1 VAGLVPGAYQGQ
13 GRGNAFLHDLCDA
26 DALVHVVDA
35 SGRTDRQ
42 GVDQGDEGRG
52 LGDPLGDINW
62 VRREIH
68 LWIFTN
74 VRGKWDS
81 VRRRARMGN
90 HEAREA
96 TIDRLTGLFTGYHMP
111 KPMVLEALSAASLP
125 PHDLADPDRGVRT
138 WAEGDLHRLVAFILR
153 MRFPMVIALSK
164 ADHPDASAHI
174 ARVREAVG
182 EGEIC
187 VPCSART
194 ELQLV
199 EARRDNHISYE
210 DGGSDGVLMS
220 HAPAAV
226 AARLEEARK
235 AVLGPLGS
243 TGVLEAIST
252 SVMLRKPT
260 FICPVADFT
269 SCAGVLVE
277 GKRGGVLCSALVLRP
292 QSTVEEAFSALKA
305 EGFAAGEFVRA
316 ELLKEI
322 SPAVSHR
329 VAKKED
335 RLGPGTQV
343 LRVVT
348 SKKAAW
354 QKHCS

>member
-1 VAGLVPGAYQGQ
+1 
-13 GRGNAFLHDLCDA
+13 
-26 DALVHVVDA
+26 VHVVDA

-68 LWIFTN
+68 LWMFTN

-81 VRRRARMGN
+81 VRKRARMGN

-96 TIDRLTGLFTGYHMP
+96 TIDRLTGLFTGYHIP
-111 KPMVLEALSAASLP
+111 KPMVLEALSAAALP
-125 PHDLADPDRGVRT
+125 PHDLADPNKGVRT
-138 WAEGDLHRLVAFILR
+138 WVEGDLHRLVAFMLR
-153 MRFPMVIALSK
+153 MRFPMVIALNK
-164 ADHPDASAHI
+164 ADHPDAPAHI
-174 ARVREAVG
+174 ARVREVVCNS
-182 EGEIC
+182 EIC

-199 EARRDNHISYE
+199 EARRENYISYE
-210 DGGSDGVLMS
+210 DGGSDAMAMS
-220 HAPAAV
+220 NAPASV
-226 AARLEEARK
+226 TARLEGARN

-252 SVMLRKPT
+252 SVMLRSPT

-269 SCAGVLVE
+269 SCAGVCVE

-305 EGFAAGEFVRA
+305 EGIAAGEFVRA
-316 ELLKEI
+316 ELLKER

-335 RLGPGTQV
+335 RLGPGPQV

-354 QKHCS
+354 QKHGS